1 MAYQIWLE
9 IWLTV
14 TSKSEHTVL
23 AFIAAFNY
31 PHTTRRRTQFSSLY
45 SDFLVLLRI
54 RSVSYL

>member
-1 MAYQIWLE
+1 MLE
-9 IWLTV
+9 IWHTV

-23 AFIAAFNY
+23 LSLLLALNAAFNY

-45 SDFLVLLRI
+45 SDFLVLLGI